1 MAVLEGA
8 AGARVAFNS
17 GQSIGRKTSGHCRE
31 KGRRKKERERE
42 SEETAAFG
50 RGLATKELLRLR
62 SFSNAVVIYSYGSSC
77 RAAKPH
83 AHGSV
88 ASVSRRGGGWE
99 KEREGEE
106 GAAGNKKAPQG
117 TPTGQPTR
125 SKGKDTSGSR
135 VRARSSGRV
144 RSFG

>member
-1 MAVLEGA
+1 MGIVERKEG
-8 AGARVAFNS
+8 G
-17 GQSIGRKTSGHCRE
+17 
-31 KGRRKKERERE
+31 KKRERER
-42 SEETAAFG
+42 EETAAFG

-99 KEREGEE
+99 KEREERKEQPGIRKLRK
-106 GAAGNKKAPQG
+106 GLPQG
-117 TPTGQPTR
+117 NPHGRKERTHRVLAFERGRLAVCVR
-125 SKGKDTSGSR
+125 SVRWRCVD
-135 VRARSSGRV
+135 RARGA
-144 RSFG
+144 

>member
-1 MAVLEGA
+1 MGIVERKEG
-8 AGARVAFNS
+8 G
-17 GQSIGRKTSGHCRE
+17 
-31 KGRRKKERERE
+31 KKRERER
-42 SEETAAFG
+42 EETAAFG